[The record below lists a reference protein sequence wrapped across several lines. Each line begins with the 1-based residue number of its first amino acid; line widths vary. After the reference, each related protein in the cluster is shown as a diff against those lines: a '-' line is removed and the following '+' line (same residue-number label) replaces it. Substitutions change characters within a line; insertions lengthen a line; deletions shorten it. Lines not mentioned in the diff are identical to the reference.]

1 MGGGGNWQ
9 DVIGRGSM
17 SPTKEKLITLG
28 SIGHGPAGV
37 SASNWGFHMI
47 EMAI

>member
-28 SIGHGPAGV
+28 LNRAWAGR
-37 SASNWGFHMI
+37 SLGK
-47 EMAI
+47 